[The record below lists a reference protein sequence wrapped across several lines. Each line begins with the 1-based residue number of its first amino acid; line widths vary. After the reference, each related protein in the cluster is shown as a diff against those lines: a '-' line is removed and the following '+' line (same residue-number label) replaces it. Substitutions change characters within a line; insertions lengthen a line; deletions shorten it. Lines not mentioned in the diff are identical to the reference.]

1 MKRLGKQNEL
11 LMPEVRRPAT
21 PVLVAVVLGVVVA
34 GVVMAGLGVWC
45 VYLSRHGQAGINI
58 VGQQFDTKTTGILA
72 LFIGGVTIGAGA
84 ILRGM
89 R

>member
-1 MKRLGKQNEL
+1 MKLPGKQNEL
-11 LMPEVRRPAT
+11 AMPDVRRPAT